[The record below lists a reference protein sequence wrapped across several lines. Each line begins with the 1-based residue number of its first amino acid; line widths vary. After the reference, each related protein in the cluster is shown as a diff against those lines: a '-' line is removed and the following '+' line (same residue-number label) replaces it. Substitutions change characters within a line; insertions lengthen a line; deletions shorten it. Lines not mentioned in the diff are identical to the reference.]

1 MNKIQNK
8 KGFTLV
14 ELVVVIAILAIL
26 AAIAIP
32 VVTSV
37 INSASKSSAASNA
50 STIELAIK
58 EAKADIIAKNT
69 ETYGSDINTP
79 ANMTVKVVATKKAIT
94 DAFGVKNYNN
104 VDYYP
109 AWDNNTG
116 KVVFIT
122 NDSNKKDMDNVAHTN
137 ATILYD
143 TTTKGPV
150 TSGITGL
157 KEPAG
162 GAAATG
168 AAATT

>member
-69 ETYGSDINTP
+69 ETYGATINTP
-79 ANMTVKVVATKKAIT
+79 TDMKVSLVATKKAIT

-104 VDYYP
+104 LDYYP

-116 KVVFIT
+116 KVVFVQ
-122 NDSNKKDMDNVAHTN
+122 NDTAKTDMDNQGHANVTLLAN
-137 ATILYD
+137 
-143 TTTKGPV
+143 TTTGAPV
-150 TSGITGL
+150 DTPITNL

-162 GAAATG
+162 GAAAT
-168 AAATT
+168 T